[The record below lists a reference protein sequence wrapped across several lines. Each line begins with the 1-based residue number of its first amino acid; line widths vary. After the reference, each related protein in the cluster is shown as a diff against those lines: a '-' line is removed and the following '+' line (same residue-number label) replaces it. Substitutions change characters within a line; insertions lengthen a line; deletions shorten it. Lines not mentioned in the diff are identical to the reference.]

1 MECVAEQAYIQ
12 NLRRKWNSQPNET
25 FLTLMNLE
33 QKNTAFIRMVKKR
46 FQMLVDDWLNFE
58 NIFERAILIGKVDL
72 FH

>member
-46 FQMLVDDWLNFE
+46 FEMLVDDWLNFE